1 MKEERP
7 EHLSAQENVS
17 RSDEESQ
24 EQTATE
30 SESRS
35 DGESRNY
42 STAEYQGSFGGE
54 NQKQSANADQNQD
67 GQEPQAWLS
76 HKWRQHLQAKRRM
89 NRAVF
94 AAQAFILL
102 FGIALWEIVGR
113 LKWVDVL
120 IFSYPSKIG
129 QQIVKDIVSGE
140 LWPHLAMTVSETV
153 VGFLLGTLIG
163 TLLAVVIWWS
173 PFLSRVL
180 DPYMVVFN
188 SMPKVAL
195 GPIFIVLFG
204 AGFTAIV
211 ITTLSITV
219 IVTTLV
225 VYTSFNE
232 VDANYTKVIR
242 TFGGSRQDVFRK
254 AILPASFPTIVSTL
268 KVNVG
273 MAWVGVIVGEFLVA
287 KIGLGYLIVYGFQVF
302 NFTLVL
308 SSLVIIAFVATA
320 MYQLVVYIERKLV
333 RER

>member
-1 MKEERP
+1 M
-7 EHLSAQENVS
+7 AQS
-17 RSDEESQ
+17 GTKPD
-24 EQTATE
+24 
-30 SESRS
+30 
-35 DGESRNY
+35 
-42 STAEYQGSFGGE
+42 E
-54 NQKQSANADQNQD
+54 NQ
-67 GQEPQAWLS
+67 EAWLKE
-76 HKWRQHLQAKRRM
+76 KWSQYRKRKRRLS
-89 NRAVF
+89 NYVLGV
-94 AAQAFILL
+94 QALLLVLFI
-102 FGIALWEIVGR
+102 GCWELAGR
-113 LKWVDVL
+113 MRWIDVL
-120 IFSYPSKIG
+120 IFSYPSKVG
-129 QQIVKDIVSGE
+129 RQIVKDAVSGE
-140 LWPHLAMTVSETV
+140 LWPHLAMTVGETA

-163 TLLAVVIWWS
+163 TLLAVLIWWS

-211 ITTLSITV
+211 VTTLSITV

-225 VYTSFNE
+225 VFNSFNE
-232 VDANYTKVIR
+232 VDANLVKVIR
-242 TFGGSRQDVFRK
+242 TFGGSRRDVFMK

-308 SSLVIIAFVATA
+308 SSLVIIAVVATA

>member
-1 MKEERP
+1 MSLTQTLKVKHEEQDWIKQQWLGHRRLKTKRKRLVLATQ
-7 EHLSAQENVS
+7 LS
-17 RSDEESQ
+17 
-24 EQTATE
+24 
-30 SESRS
+30 
-35 DGESRNY
+35 
-42 STAEYQGSFGGE
+42 
-54 NQKQSANADQNQD
+54 
-67 GQEPQAWLS
+67 
-76 HKWRQHLQAKRRM
+76 
-89 NRAVF
+89 
-94 AAQAFILL
+94 ILL
-102 FGIALWEIVGR
+102 VLIGLWELAGR
-113 LKWVDVL
+113 LKWIDVL
-120 IFSYPSKIG
+120 IFSYPSKVAK
-129 QQIVKDIVSGE
+129 QIAKDALSGE
-140 LWPHLAMTVSETV
+140 LWPHLGITVAETA

-163 TLLAVVIWWS
+163 TALAVVIWWS
-173 PFLSRVL
+173 PFLSKVL

-195 GPIFIVLFG
+195 GPIFIVMFG
-204 AGFTAIV
+204 AGYTAIV

-225 VYTSFNE
+225 VYNSFNE
-232 VDANYTKVIR
+232 VDQNLIKVIR
-242 TFGGSRQDVFRK
+242 TFGGSRREVFTK

-308 SSLVIIAFVATA
+308 SSLVIIAIVATA

>member
-1 MKEERP
+1 MSLTQTLKVKHEEQDWIKQQWLGHRRLKTKRKRLVLATQ
-7 EHLSAQENVS
+7 LS
-17 RSDEESQ
+17 
-24 EQTATE
+24 
-30 SESRS
+30 
-35 DGESRNY
+35 
-42 STAEYQGSFGGE
+42 
-54 NQKQSANADQNQD
+54 
-67 GQEPQAWLS
+67 
-76 HKWRQHLQAKRRM
+76 
-89 NRAVF
+89 
-94 AAQAFILL
+94 LL
-102 FGIALWEIVGR
+102 LVLIGLWELAGR
-113 LKWVDVL
+113 LKWIDVL
-120 IFSYPSKIG
+120 IFSYPSKVAK
-129 QQIVKDIVSGE
+129 QIAKDALSGE
-140 LWPHLAMTVSETV
+140 LWPHLGITVAETA

-163 TLLAVVIWWS
+163 TALAVVIWWS

-195 GPIFIVLFG
+195 GPIFIVMFG
-204 AGFTAIV
+204 AGYTAIV

-225 VYTSFNE
+225 VYNSFNE
-232 VDANYTKVIR
+232 VDQNLIKVIR
-242 TFGGSRQDVFRK
+242 TFGGSRREVFTK

-308 SSLVIIAFVATA
+308 SSLVIIAIVATA

>member
-1 MKEERP
+1 MYR
-7 EHLSAQENVS
+7 
-17 RSDEESQ
+17 R
-24 EQTATE
+24 
-30 SESRS
+30 R
-35 DGESRNY
+35 
-42 STAEYQGSFGGE
+42 
-54 NQKQSANADQNQD
+54 
-67 GQEPQAWLS
+67 
-76 HKWRQHLQAKRRM
+76 KRRVS
-89 NRAVF
+89 NYVVSV
-94 AAQAFILL
+94 QALILVLFI
-102 FGIALWEIVGR
+102 GCWELAGR
-113 LKWVDVL
+113 LRWIDVL
-120 IFSYPSKIG
+120 IFSYPSKVG
-129 QQIVKDIVSGE
+129 RQIVKDAVSGE
-140 LWPHLAMTVSETV
+140 LWPHLAMTVGETA

-163 TLLAVVIWWS
+163 TLLAVLIWWS

-211 ITTLSITV
+211 VTTLSITV

-225 VYTSFNE
+225 VFNSFNE
-232 VDANYTKVIR
+232 VDANLVKVIR
-242 TFGGSRQDVFRK
+242 TFGGSRRDVFAK

-308 SSLVIIAFVATA
+308 SSLVIIAIVATA

>member
-1 MKEERP
+1 M
-7 EHLSAQENVS
+7 AQPVTKPDAN
-17 RSDEESQ
+17 Q
-24 EQTATE
+24 E
-30 SESRS
+30 
-35 DGESRNY
+35 
-42 STAEYQGSFGGE
+42 
-54 NQKQSANADQNQD
+54 
-67 GQEPQAWLS
+67 AWLQE
-76 HKWRQHLQAKRRM
+76 KWHLYRRRKRRM
-89 NRAVF
+89 SNYVVSV
-94 AAQAFILL
+94 QALILVLFI
-102 FGIALWEIVGR
+102 GCWELAGR
-113 LKWVDVL
+113 LRWIDVL
-120 IFSYPSKIG
+120 IFSYPSKVG
-129 QQIVKDIVSGE
+129 RQIVKDAVSGE
-140 LWPHLAMTVSETV
+140 LWPHLAMTVGETA

-163 TLLAVVIWWS
+163 TLLAVLIWWS

-211 ITTLSITV
+211 VTTLSITV

-225 VYTSFNE
+225 VFNSFNE
-232 VDANYTKVIR
+232 VDANLVKVIR
-242 TFGGSRQDVFRK
+242 TFGGSRRDVFLK

-308 SSLVIIAFVATA
+308 SSLVIIAIVATA